1 VSGGKPLSWLL
12 DLPQLKL
19 SDPFVLPLAT
29 PQLKLLDLAPATSLP
44 LIGSTQP
51 VTSSFDYGL
60 KSMQGLPEDLARN
73 LLAKEQ
79 ALQAEVQAL
88 RAEVQA
94 QQAAL
99 ARERV
104 PPKKGN
110 RAGTM
115 APATRALFR
124 AAGAVLYGE
133 NRKKI
138 PRTQRDLA
146 NLIVECAYDLG
157 LAPDDMLNANEKN
170 VLVAAQEL
178 LAGMR
183 AADLDA
189 DS

>member
-1 VSGGKPLSWLL
+1 MAERAPEWREQLPLFVAEIKQLFSPGEIRGYL
-12 DLPQLKL
+12 DGVRQVGPLGHVL
-19 SDPFVLPLAT
+19 SDDEF
-29 PQLKLLDLAPATSLP
+29 
-44 LIGSTQP
+44 
-51 VTSSFDYGL
+51 
-60 KSMQGLPEDLARN
+60 E
-73 LLAKEQ
+73 E
-79 ALQAEVQAL
+79 
-88 RAEVQA
+88 
-94 QQAAL
+94 
-99 ARERV
+99 
-104 PPKKGN
+104 
-110 RAGTM
+110 
-115 APATRALFR
+115 FR

>member
-1 VSGGKPLSWLL
+1 MH
-12 DLPQLKL
+12 QE
-19 SDPFVLPLAT
+19 
-29 PQLKLLDLAPATSLP
+29 Q
-44 LIGSTQP
+44 
-51 VTSSFDYGL
+51 
-60 KSMQGLPEDLARN
+60 ARQAE
-73 LLAKEQ
+73 LQTLWAKEQ
-79 ALQAEVQAL
+79 ESQAEVRTLQAEVQTLRAKEQESQAEVQTL
-88 RAEVQA
+88 QAELQTLRATMHASQAELQASRAEVQT

-99 ARERV
+99 ARLRV
-104 PPKKGN
+104 RPKKGN

-133 NRKKI
+133 NRNMI
-138 PRTQRDLA
+138 PRTQQDLA
-146 NLIVECAYDLG
+146 NLVVERAYDLG

-183 AADLDA
+183 AADLE